1 MKTYIALLT
10 YTEKGAAEIGKTTRR
25 AEAFKK
31 AAEKRGIEIVETYW
45 INGPYD
51 IIHVF
56 RVNTEEE
63 AIAHSLS
70 LAALGNVRTQTYRAH
85 DRDEMNYI
93 MENVFEP
100 YDLEK

>member
-1 MKTYIALLT
+1 MQTYIALLT
-10 YTEKGAAEIGKTTRR
+10 FTEKGAAEIGKTTRR

-31 AAEKRGIEIVETYW
+31 AAEKKGIEIIETYW

-56 RVNTEEE
+56 RVNSEEQ

-70 LAALGNVRTQTYRAH
+70 LSALGNVRTQTYRAH
-85 DRDEMNYI
+85 DRKEMDHI
-93 MENVFEP
+93 MKNVFDP
-100 YDLEK
+100 YNLAK